1 MSKTPWT
8 ARDRLALRHWA
19 EQQGSQQTPTIPMAM
34 QWIAENL
41 GKDVEENSI
50 RSVLNKGDLNEGFH
64 TFDDGEL
71 NKLVRPGFGLG
82 VNAMPE
88 QMFPSAVLDWTAI
101 TLTYSELAIMWF
113 VEQITNKPDWHV
125 KVFNDDIAAK
135 WKAEV
140 MAVDWASVGLTYAH
154 FDDDMFK
161 WCLEELR
168 EKAKLYESTGIIPV
182 FDYSAA
188 VIKSDNAVTPEI
200 KEELKKAVASLEDVP
215 DAHKDWH
222 PGSDEK
228 VLDLV
233 HPSLWPL
240 AYGTTRIL
248 SDKRI
253 SLADTMKYCGGGEV
267 IPTPDEDVDLCW
279 STKFQWLP
287 CEVGLD
293 DDKPRIASYINNLHP
308 TKHADLYS
316 VIEKVLGKVVSLWDV
331 VHRWPEE
338 FEFQRLWMPKV
349 GRCCTTPELCKKGPY
364 WCRPESRPQESDE
377 EPRGENEYNDDWEDS
392 DDEPESLTWRR
403 DKIWYR
409 ATHPLS
415 RPNIPPYTRMPI
427 NGEGVTPE
435 DVKLQKGF
443 FNNAERI
450 QVIVKLA
457 NIHLTP
463 EKPTYDGGSW
473 HIEGLMNEHIC
484 ATALYYYD
492 NENITESRLA
502 FRTKS
507 NRDDLMWE
515 LQYEQSDLYSIG
527 RAFRID
533 PSGNTIQDLGSV
545 LTREDRLI
553 AFPNVYQHCVAPF
566 ELVDKTKA
574 GHRKILAMFLVDP
587 DVPVI
592 STANVPPQ
600 QKHWFRDE
608 VNMGRIP
615 PEIIDMV
622 FENLDIP
629 FGLEKAK
636 EMRLEVMKE
645 RTTVGGD
652 TNYRVSSNNFNFC
665 EH

>member
-1 MSKTPWT
+1 
-8 ARDRLALRHWA
+8 
-19 EQQGSQQTPTIPMAM
+19 MAM

-41 GKDVEENSI
+41 GKDVEEDTI

-82 VNAMPE
+82 VNAIPE
-88 QMFPSAVLDWTAI
+88 KMFPSAVLDWTAI
-101 TLTYSELAIMWF
+101 TLTYLELAIMWF
-113 VEQITNKPDWHV
+113 IEQITNKPDWHV

-140 MAVDWASVGLTYAH
+140 MAVDWTSVGLKYAH
-154 FDDDMFK
+154 FDDDMFE

-168 EKAKLYESTGIIPV
+168 QKAKLYEATGIIPV

-188 VIKSDNAVTPEI
+188 VIKSDNALTPEI
-200 KEELKKAVASLEDVP
+200 KEELKKAVAMLEDVP

-253 SLADTMKYCGGGEV
+253 PLADTMNYCGGGEV

-287 CEVGLD
+287 CEVELD

-316 VIEKVLGKVVSLWDV
+316 VIEKVLGKVVPLWDV

-349 GRCCTTPELCKKGPY
+349 GRCCTTPEICNKGPY
-364 WCRPESRPQESDE
+364 WCRPESRPQEPDE
-377 EPRGENEYNDDWEDS
+377 QPREEDEYNDNYEDS

-403 DKIWYR
+403 DKIWYN

-427 NGEGVTPE
+427 TGE
-435 DVKLQKGF
+435 DVRLQNGF
-443 FNNAERI
+443 FDNAERI

-473 HIEGLMNEHIC
+473 HIEGLLNEHIC

-507 NRDDLMWE
+507 NREDLTLE
-515 LQYEQSDLYSIG
+515 LQYEQSDFYSIG
-527 RAFRID
+527 RTFSID
-533 PSGNTIQDLGSV
+533 PSGNTIQGLGSV
-545 LTREDRLI
+545 LTHEDRLI

-566 ELVDKTKA
+566 ELVDKTKS
-574 GHRKILAMFLVDP
+574 GHRKILALFLVDP

-608 VNMGRIP
+608 VTTGRMP

-622 FENLDIP
+622 FENLEIP

-645 RTTVGGD
+645 RTTVGD
-652 TNYRVSSNNFNFC
+652 NTNYRVRSDDFNFC

>member
-1 MSKTPWT
+1 MSKTPLT

-19 EQQGSQQTPTIPMAM
+19 EHQGSKQTPTIPMAM
-34 QWIAENL
+34 QWIAESV
-41 GKDVEENSI
+41 GKDVEEESI
-50 RSVLNKGDLNEGFH
+50 RSVLNKGDLNKGFH

-82 VNAMPE
+82 VNARPE
-88 QMFPSAVLDWTAI
+88 KMFPSAVLDWTAI
-101 TLTYSELAIMWF
+101 ALTLSELVIMWF
-113 VEQITNKPDWHV
+113 VEQITNIPDWHV

-135 WKAEV
+135 WKVEV
-140 MAVDWASVGLTYAH
+140 MAVNWASVPLKYAH
-154 FDDDMFK
+154 FDDDMFE
-161 WCLEELR
+161 WCLGELR
-168 EKAKLYESTGIIPV
+168 QKAKLYEATGIIPV

-200 KEELKKAVASLEDVP
+200 KEELKKAVTMLEDVP

-222 PGSDEK
+222 PGTDEK

-233 HPSLWPL
+233 DPSLWPL

-253 SLADTMKYCGGGEV
+253 PLADTMKYCNGGEV
-267 IPTPDEDVDLCW
+267 IPTPDEDVGLCW
-279 STKFQWLP
+279 STSFQWLP
-287 CEVGLD
+287 CEVELD
-293 DDKPRIASYINNLHP
+293 DDKPRITSYINNLHL

-316 VIEKVLGKVVSLWDV
+316 VIERVLGKVVPVWDV

-338 FEFQRLWMPKV
+338 FGFQRLWMEKD
-349 GRCCTTPELCKKGPY
+349 GRYCTVRNTCNESTY
-364 WCRPESRPQESDE
+364 WCRPEARPQESDE
-377 EPRGENEYNDDWEDS
+377 QPREENEYYSDWGDS
-392 DDEPESLTWRR
+392 DDEPDSLTWRR
-403 DKIWYR
+403 DKIWYNE
-409 ATHPLS
+409 THPFLQ
-415 RPNIPPYTRMPI
+415 PDIPPYTKMPVT
-427 NGEGVTPE
+427 GEDVTPE

-443 FNNAERI
+443 FDNAERI

-502 FRTKS
+502 FRTRS
-507 NRDDLMWE
+507 SGGDFRSE
-515 LQYEQSDLYSIG
+515 LRYEQSDFSST
-527 RAFRID
+527 RRTFSRD
-533 PSGNTIQDLGSV
+533 HSGNIVQNLGSV
-545 LTREDRLI
+545 LIREDRLI
-553 AFPNVYQHCVAPF
+553 TFPNVYENCVAPF
-566 ELVDKTKA
+566 ELVDKTKS
-574 GHRKILAMFLVDP
+574 GHRKILALFLVDP

-600 QKHWFRDE
+600 QKHWVRDE
-608 VNMGRIP
+608 VTTERMP

-622 FENLDIP
+622 FENLEIP

-636 EMRLEVMKE
+636 EMRLEVMRE
-645 RTTVGGD
+645 RMVVRNNTKH
-652 TNYRVSSNNFNFC
+652 RVTSDDFNSS

>member
-1 MSKTPWT
+1 MSKTPLT
-8 ARDRLALRHWA
+8 ARDRLVLRHWA
-19 EQQGSQQTPTIPMAM
+19 EQQGSQKTPTIPMAM

-41 GKDVEENSI
+41 GKDVEEDSI

-82 VNAMPE
+82 VNAMPKK
-88 QMFPSAVLDWTAI
+88 MFPSAVLDWTAI

-113 VEQITNKPDWHV
+113 IEQITNKPDWHV

-140 MAVDWASVGLTYAH
+140 MAVDWASVGLKYAH
-154 FDDDMFK
+154 FDDDMFE
-161 WCLEELR
+161 WSLEELR
-168 EKAKLYESTGIIPV
+168 QKAKLYEATGIIPV

-188 VIKSDNAVTPEI
+188 VIKSDNALTPEI
-200 KEELKKAVASLEDVP
+200 KEELKKAVAMLEDVP

-240 AYGTTRIL
+240 AYGTTRVL

-253 SLADTMKYCGGGEV
+253 PLADTMKYCGRGDV

-287 CEVGLD
+287 CEVELD
-293 DDKPRIASYINNLHP
+293 DEKPRIASYINNLHP

-316 VIEKVLGKVVSLWDV
+316 VIEKVLGKVVPLWDV

-338 FEFQRLWMPKV
+338 FEVQRLLMPKV
-349 GRCCTTPELCKKGPY
+349 GRCCTTPEICNKGTY

-377 EPRGENEYNDDWEDS
+377 QPREVDEYNDDYEDS

-403 DKIWYR
+403 DKIWYN

-427 NGEGVTPE
+427 TGE
-435 DVKLQKGF
+435 DVRLQNGLF
-443 FNNAERI
+443 DNAERI

-473 HIEGLMNEHIC
+473 HIEGLLNEHIC

-507 NRDDLMWE
+507 NREDLMSE
-515 LQYEQSDLYSIG
+515 LQYEQSDFYSIG
-527 RAFRID
+527 RTFSID

-566 ELVDKTKA
+566 ELIDKTKS
-574 GHRKILAMFLVDP
+574 GHRKILALFLVDP

-608 VNMGRIP
+608 VTTGRMP

-622 FENLDIP
+622 FENLEIP

-645 RTTVGGD
+645 RTTVGD
-652 TNYRVSSNNFNFC
+652 NTNYRVGSNDFNFC

>member
-1 MSKTPWT
+1 MSKTPLT
-8 ARDRLALRHWA
+8 ARDRLVLRHWA
-19 EQQGSQQTPTIPMAM
+19 EQQGSQKTPTIPIAM
-34 QWIAENL
+34 QWIAGNL
-41 GKDVEENSI
+41 GKDVEEDSI

-88 QMFPSAVLDWTAI
+88 KMFPSAVLDWTAI

-113 VEQITNKPDWHV
+113 IEQITNKPDWHV

-140 MAVDWASVGLTYAH
+140 MAVDWASVGLKYAH
-154 FDDDMFK
+154 FDDDMFEWSLK
-161 WCLEELR
+161 ELR
-168 EKAKLYESTGIIPV
+168 QKAKLYEATGIIPV

-188 VIKSDNAVTPEI
+188 VIKSDNALTPEI
-200 KEELKKAVASLEDVP
+200 KEELKKAVAMLEDVP

-253 SLADTMKYCGGGEV
+253 PLADTMKYCGRGDA

-287 CEVGLD
+287 CEVELD

-316 VIEKVLGKVVSLWDV
+316 VIEKVLGKVVPLWDV

-349 GRCCTTPELCKKGPY
+349 GRCCTTPEICNKGPY

-377 EPRGENEYNDDWEDS
+377 QPREEDEYNDDYEDS

-403 DKIWYR
+403 DKIWYN

-427 NGEGVTPE
+427 TGE
-435 DVKLQKGF
+435 DVKLQKGLF
-443 FNNAERI
+443 DNAERI

-473 HIEGLMNEHIC
+473 HIEGLLNEHIC

-507 NRDDLMWE
+507 NREDLMSE
-515 LQYEQSDLYSIG
+515 LQYEQSDFYSIG
-527 RAFRID
+527 RTFRID
-533 PSGNTIQDLGSV
+533 PSGDTIQDLGSV

-553 AFPNVYQHCVAPF
+553 VFPNVYQHCVAPF
-566 ELVDKTKA
+566 ELVDKTKP
-574 GHRKILAMFLVDP
+574 GHRKILALFLVDP
-587 DVPVI
+587 DVPII

-600 QKHWFRDE
+600 QKHWFRNE
-608 VNMGRIP
+608 VTTGRMP

-622 FENLDIP
+622 FENLEIP

-645 RTTVGGD
+645 RTIVGD
-652 TNYRVSSNNFNFC
+652 NTNYRVRSNDFNFC

>member
-1 MSKTPWT
+1 MSKTPLT
-8 ARDRLALRHWA
+8 ARDRLVLRHWA
-19 EQQGSQQTPTIPMAM
+19 EQQGSQKTPTIPMAM

-41 GKDVEENSI
+41 GKDVEEDSI

-88 QMFPSAVLDWTAI
+88 KMFPSAVLDWTAI

-113 VEQITNKPDWHV
+113 IEQITNKPDWHV
-125 KVFNDDIAAK
+125 KVFNDEIAAK

-140 MAVDWASVGLTYAH
+140 MAVDWASVGLKYAH
-154 FDDDMFK
+154 FDDDMFE
-161 WCLEELR
+161 WSLEELR
-168 EKAKLYESTGIIPV
+168 QKAKLYEATGIIPV

-188 VIKSDNAVTPEI
+188 VIKSDNALTPEI
-200 KEELKKAVASLEDVP
+200 KKELKKAVAMLEDVP

-253 SLADTMKYCGGGEV
+253 PLADTMKYCGRGDV

-287 CEVGLD
+287 CEVELD

-316 VIEKVLGKVVSLWDV
+316 VIEKVLGKVVPLWDV

-338 FEFQRLWMPKV
+338 FEVQRLLMPKV
-349 GRCCTTPELCKKGPY
+349 GRCCTTPEICNKGPY

-377 EPRGENEYNDDWEDS
+377 QPREEDEYNDDYEDS

-403 DKIWYR
+403 DKIWYN

-427 NGEGVTPE
+427 TGE
-435 DVKLQKGF
+435 DVRLQNGF
-443 FNNAERI
+443 FDNAERI

-473 HIEGLMNEHIC
+473 HIEGLLNEHIC

-507 NRDDLMWE
+507 NREDLMSE
-515 LQYEQSDLYSIG
+515 LQYEQSDFYSIG
-527 RAFRID
+527 RTFSID

-566 ELVDKTKA
+566 ELVDKTKS
-574 GHRKILAMFLVDP
+574 GHRKILALFLVDP
-587 DVPVI
+587 DVPII

-600 QKHWFRDE
+600 QKNWFRDE
-608 VNMGRIP
+608 VTTGPMP

-622 FENLDIP
+622 FENLEIP

-645 RTTVGGD
+645 RTTVGD
-652 TNYRVSSNNFNFC
+652 NTNHRVGSSDFNFC

>member
-1 MSKTPWT
+1 MSKTLLT
-8 ARDRLALRHWA
+8 ARDRLVLRHWA
-19 EQQGSQQTPTIPMAM
+19 EQQGSQKTPTIPMAM

-41 GKDVEENSI
+41 GKDVEEDWI

-82 VNAMPE
+82 VNAMPKK
-88 QMFPSAVLDWTAI
+88 MFPSAVLDWTAI

-113 VEQITNKPDWHV
+113 IEQITNKPDWHV

-140 MAVDWASVGLTYAH
+140 MAVDWASVGLKYAH
-154 FDDDMFK
+154 FDDDMFE
-161 WCLEELR
+161 WSLEELR
-168 EKAKLYESTGIIPV
+168 QKAKLYEATGIIPV

-188 VIKSDNAVTPEI
+188 VIKSDNALTPEI
-200 KEELKKAVASLEDVP
+200 KEELKKAVAMLEDVP

-253 SLADTMKYCGGGEV
+253 PLADTMKYCGRGDV

-287 CEVGLD
+287 CEVELD

-308 TKHADLYS
+308 TKHEDLYS
-316 VIEKVLGKVVSLWDV
+316 VIEKVLGKVVPLWDV

-338 FEFQRLWMPKV
+338 FEVQRLLMPKV
-349 GRCCTTPELCKKGPY
+349 GRCCTTPEICNKGPY

-377 EPRGENEYNDDWEDS
+377 QPREEDEYNDDYEDS

-403 DKIWYR
+403 DKIWYN

-427 NGEGVTPE
+427 TGE
-435 DVKLQKGF
+435 DVRLQNGF
-443 FNNAERI
+443 FDNAERI

-473 HIEGLMNEHIC
+473 HIEGLLNEHIC

-507 NRDDLMWE
+507 NREDLMSE
-515 LQYEQSDLYSIG
+515 LQYEQSDFYSIG
-527 RAFRID
+527 RTFSID

-566 ELVDKTKA
+566 ELVDKTKS
-574 GHRKILAMFLVDP
+574 GHRKILALFLVDP
-587 DVPVI
+587 DVPII

-608 VNMGRIP
+608 VTTGRMP

-622 FENLDIP
+622 FENLEIP

-636 EMRLEVMKE
+636 EMRLEVMEE
-645 RTTVGGD
+645 RTTVGD
-652 TNYRVSSNNFNFC
+652 NTNYRVGSNDFNFC

>member
-1 MSKTPWT
+1 MSKTSLT

-19 EQQGSQQTPTIPMAM
+19 EQQGSQKTPTVPMAM

-41 GKDVEENSI
+41 GKDVEEDTI

-82 VNAMPE
+82 VNAIPE
-88 QMFPSAVLDWTAI
+88 KMFPSAVLDWTAI
-101 TLTYSELAIMWF
+101 TLTYLELAIMWF
-113 VEQITNKPDWHV
+113 IEQITNKPDWHV

-140 MAVDWASVGLTYAH
+140 MAVDWTSVGLKYAH
-154 FDDDMFK
+154 FDDDMFE

-168 EKAKLYESTGIIPV
+168 QKAKLYEATGIIPV

-188 VIKSDNAVTPEI
+188 VIKSDNALTPEI
-200 KEELKKAVASLEDVP
+200 KEELKKAVAMLEDVP

-253 SLADTMKYCGGGEV
+253 PLADTMNYCGGGDV

-287 CEVGLD
+287 CEVELD

-316 VIEKVLGKVVSLWDV
+316 VIEKVLGKVVPLWDV

-349 GRCCTTPELCKKGPY
+349 GRCCTTPEICNKGPY
-364 WCRPESRPQESDE
+364 WCRPESRPQEPDE
-377 EPRGENEYNDDWEDS
+377 QPREEDEYNGNYEDS

-403 DKIWYR
+403 DKIWYN

-427 NGEGVTPE
+427 TGE
-435 DVKLQKGF
+435 DVRLQNGF
-443 FNNAERI
+443 FDNAERI

-473 HIEGLMNEHIC
+473 HIEGLLNEHIC

-507 NRDDLMWE
+507 NREDLTLE
-515 LQYEQSDLYSIG
+515 LQYEQSDFYSIG
-527 RAFRID
+527 RTFSID
-533 PSGNTIQDLGSV
+533 PSGNTIQGLGSV

-566 ELVDKTKA
+566 ELVDKTKS
-574 GHRKILAMFLVDP
+574 GHRKILALFLVDP

-608 VNMGRIP
+608 VTTGRMP

-622 FENLDIP
+622 FENLEIP

-645 RTTVGGD
+645 RTTVGD
-652 TNYRVSSNNFNFC
+652 NTNYSVRSDDFNFC